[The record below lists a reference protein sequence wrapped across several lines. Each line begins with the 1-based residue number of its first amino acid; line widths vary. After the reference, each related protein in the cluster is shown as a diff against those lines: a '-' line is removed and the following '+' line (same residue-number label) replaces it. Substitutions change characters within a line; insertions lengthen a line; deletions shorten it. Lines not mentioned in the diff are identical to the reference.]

1 VKQRPSFWYLFF
13 VLALFAL
20 FALAWKAISGRRG
33 PVAKRASTA
42 ISSSATATSTADASR
57 EFVSTGSPHGNPPP
71 EAEGFSGVLTYHYNN
86 ALTGAN
92 LHETILTPSN
102 VNAADF
108 GKLFTV
114 SLDGDVYAQPLYV
127 PRVAVPLEG
136 VHDIVYAATEHN
148 TVYAIDADDPN
159 GLILWS
165 AHLGEPLR
173 PDDLPGATCTVIVP
187 TLGITGTPVID
198 AATHTLYVVSR
209 TFENSRHEY
218 RLHALDIST
227 GEERHGSPV
236 VISPSVQ
243 GTGAASRNG
252 KITFEP
258 TLQLQRLSLVL
269 FAGKVYVGFGSN
281 CDYGEYHGWLLAY
294 DASTLAPIATFVSTP
309 NALRGGIWEA
319 GAAPAVDQD
328 GNVYVVTGDGTFD
341 GERGGS
347 DYGDTVL
354 KLSLR
359 SDDRWQVL
367 DYFTPFDQ
375 EQMDVINW
383 DLGSSGAV
391 LLPDQPGPHP
401 HLLVTGTKGGA
412 IYVVDRDNMGHFR
425 RENDDQIVQALRGV
439 LPRIV
444 STAAYWEGTQGSRVY
459 ISGVGGP
466 LQEYSVIDGKLSSAP
481 VFHSEEL
488 FGFPGPTPAISAND
502 KANGIVWVVGTE
514 EPSERSVVKAYFH
527 HMGLAIHNLVHEPR
541 TFFHNILV
549 RIKLLFHSPSIFW
562 HSLKKLLPNPTPD
575 VRERPAILRAY
586 DAGNVSNLLYS
597 STQAPLDRDRAN
609 LPVKFVVPTI
619 ANGKVYF
626 GTQGHLEVY
635 GLLNK

>member
-1 VKQRPSFWYLFF
+1 MKQRPSLWYLFF

-20 FALAWKAISGRRG
+20 FALAWKEISGRSG
-33 PVAKRASTA
+33 PVAKRASAA
-42 ISSSATATSTADASR
+42 ISSSVTLTSTAGASR
-57 EFVSTGSPHGNPPP
+57 EFVSTGSPHGNAPP
-71 EAEGFSGVLTYHYNN
+71 EAEGFAGVLTYHNDN
-86 ALTGAN
+86 ARTGAN

-108 GKLFTV
+108 GKLFTI

-127 PRVAVPLEG
+127 PKVAVPLQG
-136 VHDIVYAATEHN
+136 VHNIVYAATEHN

-159 GLILWS
+159 GLILWT

-173 PDDLPGATCTVIVP
+173 PDDLPGATCSVIVP

-252 KITFEP
+252 EINFEP
-258 TLQLQRLSLVL
+258 TLQLQRTGLVL
-269 FAGKVYVGFGSN
+269 FAGKVYIGFGSN

-294 DASTLAPIATFVSTP
+294 DASTLAPIAAFISTP

-328 GNVYVVTGDGTFD
+328 GNVYVITGDGTFD

-375 EQMDVINW
+375 EQMDLINW

-391 LLPDQPGPHP
+391 LLPDQPGPHQ
-401 HLLVTGTKGGA
+401 HLLVTGTKGGT
-412 IYVVDRDNMGHFR
+412 IYVIDRDNMGHFR
-425 RENDDQIVQALRGV
+425 LENDNQIVQALRGI

-466 LQEYSVIDGKLSSAP
+466 LQEFSVIDGKLSSAP
-481 VFHSEEL
+481 LFFRRNCSDFQVRLLRSPRITKRTEL
-488 FGFPGPTPAISAND
+488 SGS
-502 KANGIVWVVGTE
+502 
-514 EPSERSVVKAYFH
+514 SERKSRAS
-527 HMGLAIHNLVHEPR
+527 GL
-541 TFFHNILV
+541 
-549 RIKLLFHSPSIFW
+549 S
-562 HSLKKLLPNPTPD
+562 
-575 VRERPAILRAY
+575 
-586 DAGNVSNLLYS
+586 
-597 STQAPLDRDRAN
+597 
-609 LPVKFVVPTI
+609 
-619 ANGKVYF
+619 
-626 GTQGHLEVY
+626 
-635 GLLNK
+635 

>member
-383 DLGSSGAV
+383 DFGSSGAV

>member
-1 VKQRPSFWYLFF
+1 MKQRPSLWYLFF

-20 FALAWKAISGRRG
+20 FALAWKEISGRSG
-33 PVAKRASTA
+33 PVAKRASAA
-42 ISSSATATSTADASR
+42 ISSSVTLTSTAGASR
-57 EFVSTGSPHGNPPP
+57 EFVSTGSPHGNAPP
-71 EAEGFSGVLTYHYNN
+71 EAEGFAGVLTYHNDN
-86 ALTGAN
+86 ARTGAN

-108 GKLFTV
+108 GKLFTI

-127 PRVAVPLEG
+127 PKVAVPLQG
-136 VHDIVYAATEHN
+136 VHNIVYAATEHN

-159 GLILWS
+159 GLILWT

-173 PDDLPGATCTVIVP
+173 PDDLPGATCSVIVP

-252 KITFEP
+252 EINFEP
-258 TLQLQRLSLVL
+258 TLQLQRTGLVL
-269 FAGKVYVGFGSN
+269 FAGKVYIGFGSN

-294 DASTLAPIATFVSTP
+294 DASTLAPIAAFISTP

-328 GNVYVVTGDGTFD
+328 GNVYVITGDGTFD

-375 EQMDVINW
+375 EQMDLINW

-391 LLPDQPGPHP
+391 LLPDQPGPHQ
-401 HLLVTGTKGGA
+401 HLLVTGTKGGT
-412 IYVVDRDNMGHFR
+412 IYVIDRDNMGHFR
-425 RENDDQIVQALRGV
+425 LENDNQIVQALRGI

-466 LQEYSVIDGKLSSAP
+466 LQEFSVIDGKLSSAP
-481 VFHSEEL
+481 LFFSEEL
-488 FGFPGPTPAISAND
+488 FGFPGPTPAISADN

-514 EPSERSVVKAYFH
+514 EPGERSVVKAYFH
-527 HMGLAIHNLVHEPR
+527 HIGLAIHSLVHEPR

-549 RIKLLFHSPSIFW
+549 RIRLLFHSPSIFW

-575 VRERPAILRAY
+575 VQDRPAILRAY
-586 DAGNVSNLLYS
+586 DAGKVSDLLYS
-597 STQAPLDRDRAN
+597 STDAPQDRDRAD
-609 LPVKFVVPTI
+609 LPVKFVVPTV

-635 GLLNK
+635 GLLNY

>member
-1 VKQRPSFWYLFF
+1 VKQRSSFWYLFL

-20 FALAWKAISGRRG
+20 FALAWKSISGRRG

-57 EFVSTGSPHGNPPP
+57 EFVSTGSPHGNAPP

-127 PRVAVPLEG
+127 PKVGVPLKG
-136 VHDIVYAATEHN
+136 LHNIVYAATEHN
-148 TVYAIDADDPN
+148 TIYAIDADDPN

-173 PDDLPGATCTVIVP
+173 PDDLPGGTCTVIVP

-209 TFENSRHEY
+209 TFENSRHDY

-252 KITFEP
+252 RITFEP

-269 FAGKVYVGFGSN
+269 FAGKLYVGFGSN

-341 GERGGS
+341 GDRGGS

-375 EQMDVINW
+375 EQMDDINW

-412 IYVVDRDNMGHFR
+412 IYVIDRDNMGHFR

-444 STAAYWEGTQGSRVY
+444 STAAYWEGVQGSRLY

-527 HMGLAIHNLVHEPR
+527 RMGLAIHNLVHEPR

-635 GLLNK
+635 GRLNK